1 MPEPPGKPSD
11 LPARVAQQFLREIAG
26 DLLTIEDRLHA
37 IRAGLPRSPHEEAM
51 LEGHR
56 SIDLAITLLGLI
68 DCALADQIRPAIEA
82 LEQAAQL
89 TDPP

>member
-1 MPEPPGKPSD
+1 MPEPPSKPSD
-11 LPARVAQQFLREIAG
+11 LPARVAQQFLSEIAG

-51 LEGHR
+51 LEGR
-56 SIDLAITLLGLI
+56 KPIDLATALLSLVE
-68 DCALADQIRPAIEA
+68 CALADQIRPAIEA

-89 TDPP
+89 TEPP